1 MDERFDNAAA
11 DEACRVETPDG
22 SGDWYEVY
30 SAYFMGD
37 PLDNCAVKEQVD
49 CLPFPA

>member
-30 SAYFMGD
+30 SAYFMGH
-37 PLDNCAVKEQVD
+37 PLDRDYGLTLGE
-49 CLPFPA
+49 FGYE